1 MDTSWVKGKLDIE
14 IRHKE
19 KLFQHEKPQILGQ
32 GPKEVVRSPSLKIL
46 KTQLDRAWSRHL

>member
-14 IRHKE
+14 IRYKE
-19 KLFQHEKPQILGQ
+19 KLFQHEKPQTLGQ

-46 KTQLDRAWSRHL
+46 KTQLDRA